1 MNDRQTSLFILS
13 STWALAFSDSKSL
26 ELEVGSGRKRGSRAR
41 VLGFS
46 RLRNMFHLKWVLN
59 ESYTRIHN
67 YMCIFDVPL
76 CLFGV
81 SETCFFPLR
90 KILSFRGKVVLIRFQ
105 GRENLSKEET
115 WPPVDLTML
124 GHVSFPSA
132 KLIINII
139 RAILF
144 VIV

>member
-1 MNDRQTSLFILS
+1 M
-13 STWALAFSDSKSL
+13 
-26 ELEVGSGRKRGSRAR
+26 VGSVAHAQEFWVFLGRF
-41 VLGFS
+41 VITECV
-46 RLRNMFHLKWVLN
+46 HLKRVLN

-67 YMCIFDVPL
+67 YMCIFDVPS

-115 WPPVDLTML
+115 
-124 GHVSFPSA
+124 
-132 KLIINII
+132 
-139 RAILF
+139 
-144 VIV
+144 